1 MTQTSRTVIR
11 LIGLL
16 VFAVAPETLLN
27 AKGLSHS
34 PSFTEANWNKMN
46 FEKQHIWPNSASEL
60 MKKITLNDPD
70 MHFKKGKDV
79 NKLSSYFANKKGKS
93 SVLIY
98 CNGDRVKFVRY
109 IIVLDAEDRA
119 LSNRLKEV
127 RKFML
132 SIWGVKRADWI
143 DGEISEVK
151 KNTGHSLKKRMPDTD
166 IKLEFEYLAP
176 HKVANIIFNQ
186 IVIQ

>member
-1 MTQTSRTVIR
+1 MKQTSKTAIR

-16 VFAVAPETLLN
+16 FLAAVTGTLLN

-34 PSFTEANWNKMN
+34 PSFIEASWSRMN
-46 FEKQHIWPNSASEL
+46 FEKQHVWPNSASEL

-79 NKLSSYFANKKGKS
+79 NKLSSHFANKKGKS

-98 CNGDRVKFVRY
+98 CNGDQVKSVQY
-109 IIVLDAEDRA
+109 MVVLDVEDGV

-132 SIWGVKRADWI
+132 SIWGTQRADWI
-143 DGEISEVK
+143 DGEVSKVE
-151 KNTGHSLKKRMPDTD
+151 KNVGHSVKNRMPDTD